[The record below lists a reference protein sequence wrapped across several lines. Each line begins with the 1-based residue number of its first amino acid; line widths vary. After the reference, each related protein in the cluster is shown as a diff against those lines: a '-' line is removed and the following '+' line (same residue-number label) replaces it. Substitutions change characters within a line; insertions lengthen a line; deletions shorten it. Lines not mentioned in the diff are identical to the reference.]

1 MVEGWNYI
9 STFYF
14 SARIRRK
21 YVNLCEKAAI
31 SENKTSIDKNMGK
44 IDNDMFLFIIVL
56 FLSIDVL
63 FSSEDSTVWKT
74 VPSVA
79 RVTRDEVSGL

>member
-1 MVEGWNYI
+1 
-9 STFYF
+9 
-14 SARIRRK
+14 
-21 YVNLCEKAAI
+21 
-31 SENKTSIDKNMGK
+31 MGK

-79 RVTRDEVSGL
+79 RVTRDEVSGLKPHDERLSGRQYLSNIKPPSCPPCGKKGKALAIWGSS